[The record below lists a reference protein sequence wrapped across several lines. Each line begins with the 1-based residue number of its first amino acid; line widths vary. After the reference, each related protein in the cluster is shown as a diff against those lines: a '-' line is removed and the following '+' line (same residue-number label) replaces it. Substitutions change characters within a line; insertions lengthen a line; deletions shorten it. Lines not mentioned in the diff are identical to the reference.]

1 MNSWLIL
8 LLLLLGGQNGC
19 DGPVDCGCGGHGNFG
34 RAGGRD
40 RFGSGD
46 CGCGEERGRNSGDCG
61 CAEERGRNSGD
72 CGCGG
77 ERDQNGN
84 DCGCADVNESR
95 FEPRFESGPFGSP
108 GCGCSGQ

>member
-19 DGPVDCGCGGHGNFG
+19 DDPVECGCG
-34 RAGGRD
+34 
-40 RFGSGD
+40 
-46 CGCGEERGRNSGDCG
+46 
-61 CAEERGRNSGD
+61 EERGRNSGD

>member
-19 DGPVDCGCGGHGNFG
+19 DDPADCGCGGHGNFG

-61 CAEERGRNSGD
+61 CA
-72 CGCGG
+72 G